1 MKTAYV
7 FSGQGAQTVGMGKGL
22 YENSPAAKAVFDKAD
37 EILGWSVSDI
47 CFNGPAEKLTETK
60 YCQVAIY
67 TTSMACLAYYR
78 EKNGGDPDEVI
89 GCAGLSLGEYSA
101 LAAAGFFTF
110 EEGLKLLEQRA
121 LFMDEACRAT
131 NGGMASILAGD
142 PAVIAEVCAE
152 CGIDVANLNCPGQ
165 IVISGDKDGVVKA
178 CAMLKE
184 KGVTATFF
192 CTLDHIKKETDLIAR
207 MIKEGHIVGNHSTT
221 HPSFA
226 GISRDKMAKEI
237 EETENYLREN
247 FGYAAKYFRFPA
259 GEYNESALE
268 LISSLGYSSVFWSV
282 AYDDWDT
289 AKVRGKDYAIEKV
302 MSRLHPGAVILLH
315 SVSKDNAD
323 ALGEIIDRAR
333 AEGYRFESIMNYE

>member
-1 MKTAYV
+1 MKTAYI
-7 FSGQGAQTVGMGKGL
+7 FSGQGAQTVGMGKDL
-22 YENSPAAKAVFDKAD
+22 YENSPAAKAVFDKAN
-37 EILGWSVSDI
+37 EILGWSVSDV

-110 EEGLKLLEQRA
+110 EDGLKLLEQRA

-131 NGGMASILAGD
+131 TGGMASILAGD

-165 IVISGDKDGVVKA
+165 IVISGDKEGVAKA

-184 KGVTATFF
+184 KGVKRALPLNVAGAFHSR
-192 CTLDHIKKETDLIAR
+192 LMASAGEKLRGPLAETPVAVPAIPVAQNFTGKFENDPAV
-207 MIKEGHIVGNHSTT
+207 IKENLAGQVAGSVRWEECVRAMIAAGAEQFVEFGPGNVLTGLVKRT
-221 HPSFA
+221 DA
-226 GISRDKMAKEI
+226 TKQLVNINGI
-237 EETENYLREN
+237 
-247 FGYAAKYFRFPA
+247 
-259 GEYNESALE
+259 
-268 LISSLGYSSVFWSV
+268 
-282 AYDDWDT
+282 
-289 AKVRGKDYAIEKV
+289 
-302 MSRLHPGAVILLH
+302 
-315 SVSKDNAD
+315 
-323 ALGEIIDRAR
+323 
-333 AEGYRFESIMNYE
+333 

>member
-7 FSGQGAQTVGMGKGL
+7 FSGQGAQTVGMGKDL
-22 YENSPAAKAVFDKAD
+22 YENSPAARAVFDKAD

-78 EKNGGDPDEVI
+78 EKNGGDPNKVV

-165 IVISGDKDGVVKA
+165 IVISGDKEGVVKA

-184 KGVTATFF
+184 KGVKRALPLNVAGAFHSR
-192 CTLDHIKKETDLIAR
+192 LMASAGEKLRGPLAETQVAVPAIPVAQNFTGKFENDPAV
-207 MIKEGHIVGNHSTT
+207 IKENLAGQVAGSVRWEECVRAMIAAGAEQFVEFGPGNVLTGLVKRT
-221 HPSFA
+221 DA
-226 GISRDKMAKEI
+226 AMQLVNINGI
-237 EETENYLREN
+237 
-247 FGYAAKYFRFPA
+247 
-259 GEYNESALE
+259 
-268 LISSLGYSSVFWSV
+268 
-282 AYDDWDT
+282 
-289 AKVRGKDYAIEKV
+289 
-302 MSRLHPGAVILLH
+302 
-315 SVSKDNAD
+315 
-323 ALGEIIDRAR
+323 
-333 AEGYRFESIMNYE
+333 

>member
-7 FSGQGAQTVGMGKGL
+7 FSGQGAQTVGMGKDL
-22 YENSPAAKAVFDKAD
+22 YENSPAARAVFDKAD

-78 EKNGGDPDEVI
+78 EKNGGDPNEVV

-165 IVISGDKDGVVKA
+165 IVISGEKDGVAKA

-184 KGVTATFF
+184 KGVKRALPLNVAGAF
-192 CTLDHIKKETDLIAR
+192 
-207 MIKEGHIVGNHSTT
+207 HS
-221 HPSFA
+221 
-226 GISRDKMAKEI
+226 RLMA
-237 EETENYLREN
+237 
-247 FGYAAKYFRFPA
+247 PA
-259 GEYNESALE
+259 GEKLRGPLAETQ
-268 LISSLGYSSVFWSV
+268 V
-282 AYDDWDT
+282 AAPAIPVAQNFT
-289 AKVRGKDYAIEKV
+289 GKFEND
-302 MSRLHPGAVILLH
+302 PAVIKENLAGQVAG
-315 SVSKDNAD
+315 SVRWEDC
-323 ALGEIIDRAR
+323 IRAMIAAG
-333 AEGYRFESIMNYE
+333 AEQFVEFGPGNVLTGLVKRTDETKQLVNINGI

>member
-7 FSGQGAQTVGMGKGL
+7 FSGQGAQTVGMGKDL

-184 KGVTATFF
+184 KGVKRALPLNVAGAFHSR
-192 CTLDHIKKETDLIAR
+192 LMASAGEKLRGPLAETQVSVPAIPVAQNFTGKFENDPAV
-207 MIKEGHIVGNHSTT
+207 IKENLAGQVAGSVRWEECVRAMIAAGAEQFVEFGPGNVLTGLVKRT
-221 HPSFA
+221 DA
-226 GISRDKMAKEI
+226 AMQLVNINGI
-237 EETENYLREN
+237 
-247 FGYAAKYFRFPA
+247 
-259 GEYNESALE
+259 
-268 LISSLGYSSVFWSV
+268 
-282 AYDDWDT
+282 
-289 AKVRGKDYAIEKV
+289 
-302 MSRLHPGAVILLH
+302 
-315 SVSKDNAD
+315 
-323 ALGEIIDRAR
+323 
-333 AEGYRFESIMNYE
+333 

>member
-1 MKTAYV
+1 MKTAYI
-7 FSGQGAQTVGMGKGL
+7 FSGQGAQTVGMGKDL

-101 LAAAGFFTF
+101 LAAAGFFSF
-110 EEGLKLLEQRA
+110 EDGLKLLEQRA

-131 NGGMASILAGD
+131 TGGMASILAGD
-142 PAVIAEVCAE
+142 TVVIAEVCAE

-165 IVISGDKDGVVKA
+165 IVISGEKEGVAKA

-184 KGVTATFF
+184 KGVKRALPLNVAGAFHSR
-192 CTLDHIKKETDLIAR
+192 LMASAGEKLRGPLAETPVAVPGISVAQNYTGKFENDPAV
-207 MIKEGHIVGNHSTT
+207 IKENLAGQVAGSVRWEDCVRAMIAAGAEQFVEFGPGNVLTGLVKRT
-221 HPSFA
+221 DA
-226 GISRDKMAKEI
+226 TKQLVNINGI
-237 EETENYLREN
+237 
-247 FGYAAKYFRFPA
+247 
-259 GEYNESALE
+259 
-268 LISSLGYSSVFWSV
+268 
-282 AYDDWDT
+282 
-289 AKVRGKDYAIEKV
+289 
-302 MSRLHPGAVILLH
+302 
-315 SVSKDNAD
+315 
-323 ALGEIIDRAR
+323 
-333 AEGYRFESIMNYE
+333 

>member
-1 MKTAYV
+1 MKTAYI
-7 FSGQGAQTVGMGKGL
+7 FSGQGAQTVGMGKDL

-37 EILGWSVSDI
+37 EILGWSVSDV

-110 EEGLKLLEQRA
+110 EDGLKLLEQRA

-131 NGGMASILAGD
+131 TGGMASILAGD

-165 IVISGDKDGVVKA
+165 IVISGDKEGVAKA

-184 KGVTATFF
+184 KGVKRALPLNVAGAFHSR
-192 CTLDHIKKETDLIAR
+192 LMASAGEKLRGPLAETPVAVPAIPVAQNFTGKFENDPAV
-207 MIKEGHIVGNHSTT
+207 IKENLAGQVAGSVRWEECVRAMIAAGAEQFVEFGPGNVLTGLVKRT
-221 HPSFA
+221 DA
-226 GISRDKMAKEI
+226 TKQLVNINGI
-237 EETENYLREN
+237 
-247 FGYAAKYFRFPA
+247 
-259 GEYNESALE
+259 
-268 LISSLGYSSVFWSV
+268 
-282 AYDDWDT
+282 
-289 AKVRGKDYAIEKV
+289 
-302 MSRLHPGAVILLH
+302 
-315 SVSKDNAD
+315 
-323 ALGEIIDRAR
+323 
-333 AEGYRFESIMNYE
+333 